1 MSVNGKRESPLETG
15 RRRLDRT
22 LSRVKD
28 RAWENLTLE
37 VEERRL

>member
-1 MSVNGKRESPLETG
+1 MPECECKRESPLEAVRG
-15 RRRLDRT
+15 LDRT

-28 RAWENLTLE
+28 RAWENLALE